1 MLLIYGGFQAFLF
14 VFQHLL
20 RATEI
25 RDRWENIQN
34 EKRNKIMFKT
44 IKSTK
49 AVKSETTVLA
59 TPQHNLTPG
68 LPGLISF
75 QACSKL
81 DQVDV
86 AEVQYLHPAIIEQ
99 TVKRKSMK

>member
-25 RDRWENIQN
+25 REGGNIQN
-34 EKRNKIMFKT
+34 EKRNKIMFQT

-75 QACSKL
+75 QACSRL
-81 DQVDV
+81 DQVDA
-86 AEVQYLHPAIIEQ
+86 AEEQYLHPAIIEQ

>member
-25 RDRWENIQN
+25 REGGNIQN

-75 QACSKL
+75 QACSRL
-81 DQVDV
+81 DQVDA
-86 AEVQYLHPAIIEQ
+86 AEEQYLHPAIIEQ
-99 TVKRKSMK
+99 TVKRKSMN